1 MSTAVASLRRII
13 PNPNPNPNP
22 DPNPNA
28 AKLDPSSLSPPVVLV
43 SHHREGARLYE
54 PIDDFEQYYDNDYNT
69 EYTAYRPDADPDA
82 DTNADANANAK
93 IDANDNIGADANDAN
108 ASAAAVGDLDDLFES
123 SDEN

>member
-82 DTNADANANAK
+82 DVNANAK
-93 IDANDNIGADANDAN
+93 IDANDAN

-123 SDEN
+123 SDENEDNKG